1 VTARVWLALAGV
13 VVITGGLLF
22 VSAGTIRWAE
32 AWWFLALYG
41 SAGTAVIL
49 WLAKNDPALLA
60 SRMNVKAQ
68 EGQPLW
74 DRLVLQAARLIYW
87 SWLILMGLDG
97 GRYNWSNL
105 PDWLIWV
112 GRAAFLAGIWG
123 TWRVFRENS
132 FTAPIVRIQSERGHR
147 VISTGPYAIVRHP
160 MYASSLFLLTGW
172 ALALNSAWGVLGA
185 IVIELL
191 IALRIGG
198 EEKVLREGLPGY
210 VEYTRKVRYRLIPY
224 VW

>member
-1 VTARVWLALAGV
+1 VTARVWFALASV
-13 VVITGGLLF
+13 MVITGGLLF
-22 VSAGTIRWAE
+22 ISAGTIRWADG
-32 AWWFLALYG
+32 WWMLGLYG
-41 SAGTAVIL
+41 VSGLAIL
-49 WLAKNDPALLA
+49 QWLAWKDPALLA
-60 SRMNVKAQ
+60 ARMNVKPQ

-74 DRLVLQAARLIYW
+74 DRMVLVAARLIYW

-97 GRYNWSNL
+97 GRFNWSDL

-112 GRAAFLAGIWG
+112 GRAAFLIGIWG
-123 TWRVFRENS
+123 IYRVFRENS
-132 FTAPIVRIQSERGHR
+132 FGAPVVRIQAERGHH

-160 MYASSLFLLTGW
+160 MYAASLIMLTGW

-185 IVIELL
+185 VFIEIL

-210 VEYTRKVRYRLIPY
+210 VEYTQKVRYRLIPY